1 MSVEAAKNARELLLK
16 EYRAVLSTHSKK
28 WPGFPFGSVVPYC
41 LDAEGRP
48 LILISRIAQHTHNL
62 QADPRCSMLVGE
74 RGAEDIQAVGRL
86 TLLAEARQ
94 LAEEEVAAAA
104 ERYYRYFPESADY
117 HRVHDFDFWVLQP
130 VQWRFIG
137 GFGAIHWLAA
147 ERVPLANPFA
157 GEAERGMVEHMNSD
171 HAAAIAHYVDWTLF
185 LIVASAFIGAALL
198 RVAGVA
204 TAWRARERLARGE
217 LPEQE
222 MLEGLLIAV
231 GGGLLMLPGFI
242 SDIFGI
248 LCLIPFTRRLMLGGL
263 RRRVEQQALRRRA
276 FADDL
281 NARYGQGPSRPNV
294 IEGEYERRDDSRN

>member
-1 MSVEAAKNARELLLK
+1 MNSSPAGANYWWYRGQTGPAKDSEMRAFLFLLLLFPLV
-16 EYRAVLSTHSKK
+16 ELAVLIKV
-28 WPGFPFGSVVPYC
+28 GSVI
-41 LDAEGRP
+41 G
-48 LILISRIAQHTHNL
+48 
-62 QADPRCSMLVGE
+62 VG
-74 RGAEDIQAVGRL
+74 
-86 TLLAEARQ
+86 
-94 LAEEEVAAAA
+94 
-104 ERYYRYFPESADY
+104 
-117 HRVHDFDFWVLQP
+117 
-130 VQWRFIG
+130 
-137 GFGAIHWLAA
+137 
-147 ERVPLANPFA
+147 
-157 GEAERGMVEHMNSD
+157 
-171 HAAAIAHYVDWTLF
+171 WTLF

-281 NARYGQGPSRPNV
+281 NARYG
-294 IEGEYERRDDSRN
+294 

>member
-1 MSVEAAKNARELLLK
+1 MNSSPAGANYWWYRGQTGPAKDSEMRAFLFLLLLFPLV
-16 EYRAVLSTHSKK
+16 ELAVLIKV
-28 WPGFPFGSVVPYC
+28 GSVI
-41 LDAEGRP
+41 G
-48 LILISRIAQHTHNL
+48 
-62 QADPRCSMLVGE
+62 VG
-74 RGAEDIQAVGRL
+74 
-86 TLLAEARQ
+86 
-94 LAEEEVAAAA
+94 
-104 ERYYRYFPESADY
+104 
-117 HRVHDFDFWVLQP
+117 
-130 VQWRFIG
+130 
-137 GFGAIHWLAA
+137 
-147 ERVPLANPFA
+147 
-157 GEAERGMVEHMNSD
+157 
-171 HAAAIAHYVDWTLF
+171 WTLF

-281 NARYGQGPSRPNV
+281 NASYGQGPSRPNV